1 MNLKK
6 NYKLKVNSISKV
18 EELLQELYNE
28 TNRMVNEIQE
38 QMNKLSS
45 SVSLNQEPMDAKAKY
60 SKAMNDF
67 LSNKE
72 KAISRKLDIAKL
84 MSEIIKFNGN
94 MKAVVQES
102 ELNWDSFK
110 DTLID
115 SNSDKTD
122 SDKEEKST
130 YRLRQMPPGFKNT
143 KK

>member
-6 NYKLKVNSISKV
+6 NYKLKLNSIEKI

-28 TNRMVNEIQE
+28 TNKMVNEIQE

-94 MKAVVQES
+94 VKAVIQES
-102 ELNWDSFK
+102 DLNWDSFK
-110 DTLID
+110 DTLVD
-115 SNSDKTD
+115 SEDGQKGSDKPN
-122 SDKEEKST
+122 EYE
-130 YRLRQMPPGFKNT
+130 FKR
-143 KK
+143 K

>member
-1 MNLKK
+1 MKLKK
-6 NYKLKVNSISKV
+6 GYKLKLNSIEKV

-28 TNRMVNEIQE
+28 TNKMVNEIQE

-84 MSEIIKFNGN
+84 MSEILKFNGN
-94 MKAVVQES
+94 MKAVMQES
-102 ELNWDSFK
+102 DLNWEAFK
-110 DTLID
+110 DTLYE
-115 SNSDKTD
+115 TD
-122 SDKEEKST
+122 NTPQQKDESEDYELKI
-130 YRLRQMPPGFKNT
+130 GKN
-143 KK
+143 K

>member
-1 MNLKK
+1 MKLKK
-6 NYKLKVNSISKV
+6 NYNLKLNSAEKI

-28 TNRMVNEIQE
+28 TNRMVNEVQE

-84 MSEIIKFNGN
+84 MSEILKYNGN
-94 MKAVVQES
+94 MKAVIQES
-102 ELNWDSFK
+102 ETNWDDFK
-110 DTLID
+110 EALYA
-115 SNSDKTD
+115 SES
-122 SDKEEKST
+122 EETNGQEDVEK
-130 YRLRQMPPGFKNT
+130 YELRRGN
-143 KK
+143 

>member
-6 NYKLKVNSISKV
+6 NYKLKLNSIEKI

-28 TNRMVNEIQE
+28 TNKMVNEIQE

-94 MKAVVQES
+94 VKAVIQES
-102 ELNWDSFK
+102 DLNWDSFK
-110 DTLID
+110 DTLV
-115 SNSDKTD
+115 D
-122 SDKEEKST
+122 SDDE
-130 YRLRQMPPGFKNT
+130 QKNT
-143 KK
+143 DKPIEYEFKHK

>member
-1 MNLKK
+1 MKLKK
-6 NYKLKVNSISKV
+6 GYKLKLNSIEKV

-28 TNRMVNEIQE
+28 TNKMVNEIQE

-84 MSEIIKFNGN
+84 MSEILKFNGN
-94 MKAVVQES
+94 MKAVMQES
-102 ELNWDSFK
+102 DLNWEAFK
-110 DTLID
+110 DTLYE
-115 SNSDKTD
+115 TD
-122 SDKEEKST
+122 
-130 YRLRQMPPGFKNT
+130 NT
-143 KK
+143 LQQKDESEAYELKIGKK

>member
-1 MNLKK
+1 MKLKK
-6 NYKLKVNSISKV
+6 GYKLKLNSIEKV

-28 TNRMVNEIQE
+28 TNKMVNEIQE

-84 MSEIIKFNGN
+84 MSEILKFNGN
-94 MKAVVQES
+94 MKAVMQES
-102 ELNWDSFK
+102 DLNWEEFK
-110 DTLID
+110 DTLYETDNPQQKDESEAYELKI
-115 SNSDKTD
+115 KT
-122 SDKEEKST
+122 K
-130 YRLRQMPPGFKNT
+130 
-143 KK
+143 

>member
-1 MNLKK
+1 MKLKRD
-6 NYKLKVNSISKV
+6 YKLKLNSIEKI

-28 TNRMVNEIQE
+28 TNKMVNEIQE

-94 MKAVVQES
+94 MKAVIQES
-102 ELNWDSFK
+102 DMDWDSFK
-110 DTLID
+110 DTLYE
-115 SNSDKTD
+115 S
-122 SDKEEKST
+122 EE
-130 YRLRQMPPGFKNT
+130 KNT
-143 KK
+143 KTDESEQYELKLGR

>member
-1 MNLKK
+1 MVLKK
-6 NYKLKVNSISKV
+6 NYRLKVNSIEKV

-28 TNRMVNEIQE
+28 TNKMVNEIQE

-84 MSEIIKFNGN
+84 MAEIIKFNGN

-102 ELNWDSFK
+102 ELNWAEFK
-110 DTLID
+110 DSLVED
-115 SNSDKTD
+115 
-122 SDKEEKST
+122 E
-130 YRLRQMPPGFKNT
+130 T
-143 KK
+143 KKNDKDDVCEYQLRK

>member
-1 MNLKK
+1 MKLKK
-6 NYKLKVNSISKV
+6 GYKLKLNSIEKV

-28 TNRMVNEIQE
+28 TNKMVNEIQE

-84 MSEIIKFNGN
+84 MSEILKFNGN
-94 MKAVVQES
+94 MKAVIQES
-102 ELNWDSFK
+102 DLNWEAFK
-110 DTLID
+110 DTLYE
-115 SNSDKTD
+115 TD
-122 SDKEEKST
+122 STPQQKDESEAYELKIK
-130 YRLRQMPPGFKNT
+130 T
-143 KK
+143 K

>member
-6 NYKLKVNSISKV
+6 NYKLKLNSIEKI

-28 TNRMVNEIQE
+28 TNKMVNEIQE

-94 MKAVVQES
+94 VKAVIQES
-102 ELNWDSFK
+102 DLNWDSFK
-110 DTLID
+110 DTLV
-115 SNSDKTD
+115 D
-122 SDKEEKST
+122 SDDE
-130 YRLRQMPPGFKNT
+130 QKNT
-143 KK
+143 EKPIEYEFKHK

>member
-6 NYKLKVNSISKV
+6 NYKLKLNSIEKI

-28 TNRMVNEIQE
+28 TNKMVNEIQE

-94 MKAVVQES
+94 VKAVIQES
-102 ELNWDSFK
+102 DLNWDSFK
-110 DTLID
+110 DTLVD
-115 SNSDKTD
+115 NSSSNENDAKD
-122 SDKEEKST
+122 APIEYE
-130 YRLRQMPPGFKNT
+130 FKRN
-143 KK
+143 K

>member
-1 MNLKK
+1 MKLKK
-6 NYKLKVNSISKV
+6 DYKLKLNSVEKI

-84 MSEIIKFNGN
+84 MSEILKFNGN

-102 ELNWDSFK
+102 DMDWDAFK
-110 DTLID
+110 DTLYE
-115 SNSDKTD
+115 TD
-122 SDKEEKST
+122 NTAEQKDESEK
-130 YRLRQMPPGFKNT
+130 YELKLGK
-143 KK
+143 

>member
-1 MNLKK
+1 MVLRK
-6 NYKLKVNSISKV
+6 NFKLKVNSIEKV

-28 TNRMVNEIQE
+28 TNKMVYEIQE

-84 MSEIIKFNGN
+84 MAEIIKFNGN

-102 ELNWDSFK
+102 ELDWSSFK
-110 DTLID
+110 DTLVE
-115 SNSDKTD
+115 N
-122 SDKEEKST
+122 E
-130 YRLRQMPPGFKNT
+130 T
-143 KK
+143 KKNDKDEACEYELRR

>member
-1 MNLKK
+1 MKLKRD
-6 NYKLKVNSISKV
+6 YKLKLNSIEKI

-28 TNRMVNEIQE
+28 TNKMVNEIQE

-94 MKAVVQES
+94 MKAVIQES
-102 ELNWDSFK
+102 DMDWDSFK
-110 DTLID
+110 DTLYE
-115 SNSDKTD
+115 S
-122 SDKEEKST
+122 EE
-130 YRLRQMPPGFKNT
+130 KNT
-143 KK
+143 KTDESEQYELKLGK

>member
-1 MNLKK
+1 MTLKK
-6 NYKLKVNSISKV
+6 NYRLKLNSIEKI

-28 TNRMVNEIQE
+28 TNKMVNEIQE

-67 LSNKE
+67 LTNKE

-94 MKAVVQES
+94 VKAVIQES

-110 DTLID
+110 DTLVD
-115 SNSDKTD
+115 TDVESNTEN
-122 SDKEEKST
+122 EEVK
-130 YRLRQMPPGFKNT
+130 YEFNR